1 MPIPIYILKR
11 ILISIPTILL
21 VTIIGF
27 LLMRTRI
34 DITLGPID
42 IPLGNG
48 HEIHLMDRNRI
59 ESGIDPLAQLRINPQ
74 ISASALE
81 HEKKRLG
88 LDKPLAE
95 QYWLWV
101 SHIFQFHPEALF
113 QGKPLEF
120 FTPDLG
126 KTFTGNDVSTLLAE
140 RAGNTLLLNII
151 SVVLS
156 WLIAIPLGIYAAL
169 HWRSTLD
176 RLLTVFSAVGMALP
190 GFVLALVLA
199 VFVVKTNILPF
210 GGLVSSDFDQMNP
223 LAKLV
228 DLARHLILP
237 VIVLTIGS
245 IAGLQR
251 QMRGNLLDVLG
262 AEYIRTARAK
272 GLPEKVVIYKHAV
285 RTAINPLVTMFGYE
299 FSALLGGA
307 ILVETVLG
315 YPGLGRLIYQ
325 AVLETDTNLVMASL
339 VMSAVMLVVGNLLA
353 DILLKFV
360 DPRIELE

>member
-1 MPIPIYILKR
+1 MSIPVYILKR
-11 ILISIPTILL
+11 ILVSIPTILL
-21 VTIIGF
+21 VSMIGF
-27 LLMRTRI
+27 FLMRFDFTIGPVDLPLGQGESIRVIEQTRI
-34 DITLGPID
+34 W
-42 IPLGNG
+42 NQ
-48 HEIHLMDRNRI
+48 
-59 ESGIDPLAQLRINPQ
+59 IDPLAPLRHNPQ
-74 ISASALE
+74 ISPAALE
-81 HEKKRLG
+81 HERQRLG
-88 LDKPLAE
+88 LDKPFVE
-95 QYWLWV
+95 QYWLWLTHV
-101 SHIFQFHPEALF
+101 LQFHPSA
-113 QGKPLEF
+113 PLEGNFLGF

-126 KTFTGNDVSTLLAE
+126 KTFTGNDVSALLME
-140 RAGNTLLLNII
+140 RAGNTLLLNVIC
-151 SVVLS
+151 VALS

-169 HWRSTLD
+169 HWRTASD
-176 RLLTVFSAVGMALP
+176 RLLTVFSAIGMAMP

-199 VFVVKTNILPF
+199 VVVVKTGILPF
-210 GGLVSSDFDQMNP
+210 GGLKSDNFAELSLWGKVWDMAKH
-223 LAKLV
+223 LA
-228 DLARHLILP
+228 LP
-237 VIVLTIGS
+237 VIVLTTGG

-272 GLPEKVVIYKHAV
+272 GLPEGKVIYKHAV

-339 VMSAVMLVVGNLLA
+339 VMSAVMLVLGNLLA
-353 DILLKFV
+353 DILLKVV